1 MLGIWI
7 NCVSIICG
15 STIGAISKRFIHEG
29 CKSILNQVIGVSA
42 LIIGIS
48 TTMASLSTSDFQIRF
63 IIFLTLGGIIG
74 QLIDIEKRLDK
85 LMARFSAGSLSEG
98 LTIAISL
105 LCVGSIPILGPLQ
118 SALQGDNTFLQI
130 NTIFSGITA
139 LILASTFGIGIMI
152 TSLIL
157 FVIETA
163 VFFSADFISGYMTTS
178 VINEITIIGGILA
191 LCTGLNILK
200 ITKINV
206 LNLLP
211 ALFIP
216 IFLL

>member
-7 NCVSIICG
+7 NCFSIICG